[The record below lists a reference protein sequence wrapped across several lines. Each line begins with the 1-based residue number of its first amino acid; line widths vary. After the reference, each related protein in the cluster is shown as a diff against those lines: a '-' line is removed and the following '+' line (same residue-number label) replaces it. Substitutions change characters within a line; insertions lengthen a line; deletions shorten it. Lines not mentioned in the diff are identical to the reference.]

1 LSSPFPYEGDAEFFG
16 VTPKQFPI
24 NPPNAM
30 VLAGEILVAVDLWD
44 GQDEV
49 VLQNELRQI
58 IDRIKS
64 YLDYLREEMAIF
76 YRELP
81 ERISQLIS
89 TQRKKFLRNQNIL
102 ASLNIPIRQRV
113 DVPQVIPVSV
123 SKRVLKRVLP
133 PTPKEAFSPE
143 PALPDESYEVILQTL
158 QNMAVT
164 MERSP
169 SVFLRIKEEEVRDI
183 LLVSLNGI
191 FEGGAT
197 GETFSSKGKTDIHIL
212 WEGKS
217 ILIAELKFWKG
228 QRSLTN
234 ALSQLLGY
242 LTWRHTKTALII
254 LNREGEFNHIL
265 EQIRLTAE
273 AHSCFKRF
281 LRIEDK
287 TVFRFVF
294 RNPTDSNQEISMTIL
309 AFDLPRAAASTKP

>member
-1 LSSPFPYEGDAEFFG
+1 
-16 VTPKQFPI
+16 
-24 NPPNAM
+24 
-30 VLAGEILVAVDLWD
+30 
-44 GQDEV
+44 
-49 VLQNELRQI
+49 
-58 IDRIKS
+58 
-64 YLDYLREEMAIF
+64 
-76 YRELP
+76 
-81 ERISQLIS
+81 
-89 TQRKKFLRNQNIL
+89 
-102 ASLNIPIRQRV
+102 
-113 DVPQVIPVSV
+113 
-123 SKRVLKRVLP
+123 
-133 PTPKEAFSPE
+133 
-143 PALPDESYEVILQTL
+143 
-158 QNMAVT
+158 MAVT

-217 ILIAELKFWKG
+217 IFIAELKFWKG